1 MFERMLVG
9 KIENR
14 ITVGLISFMLIIV
27 FLGWAA
33 INEGGRMAAFQ
44 QMENARSIEQG
55 ATLFASNCTSCH
67 GMDGRGLAG
76 KAPGLNNP
84 MLFGHDFFPD
94 VTKQI
99 SDLND
104 EAKNLT
110 AENNTA
116 GTTDARKTEI
126 TARLAEITKT
136 ISDLDAK
143 RTADVQ
149 AAVAKGYDP
158 TGVKY
163 DRLQELGWGGTVDNF
178 ILTTLIHGRPVSGN
192 YWPQAMPAWSQTA
205 GGPLRTDQLQN
216 IVNYIK
222 NFDKGDNWTLDDLYA
237 VNQFPILPKDP
248 APYIAQING
257 LIASGGD
264 PNKIKPVGKD
274 VKAIAVEIAKLTGDP
289 AKGEQLYH
297 GKTNAALAGGVL
309 PCGSC
314 HGQSSTVVGPMTD
327 GTYTRATNERLKVP
341 QFTGFTP
348 EEYLIDSI
356 VNPSDYIVPG
366 FTDLMPKNFGT
377 ELLNAQD
384 LADIIA
390 YLKTMNQ

>member
-110 AENNTA
+110 AENTAA

-126 TARLAEITKT
+126 KTRLDQITQT
-136 ISDLDAK
+136 ISDLNTK

-149 AAVAKGYDP
+149 AAVAKDYDP

-237 VNQFPILPKDP
+237 VNQFP
-248 APYIAQING
+248 
-257 LIASGGD
+257 
-264 PNKIKPVGKD
+264 
-274 VKAIAVEIAKLTGDP
+274 
-289 AKGEQLYH
+289 
-297 GKTNAALAGGVL
+297 
-309 PCGSC
+309 
-314 HGQSSTVVGPMTD
+314 
-327 GTYTRATNERLKVP
+327 
-341 QFTGFTP
+341 
-348 EEYLIDSI
+348 
-356 VNPSDYIVPG
+356 
-366 FTDLMPKNFGT
+366 
-377 ELLNAQD
+377 
-384 LADIIA
+384 
-390 YLKTMNQ
+390 

>member
-9 KIENR
+9 KMENR
-14 ITVGLISFMLIIV
+14 ITVGLISFMLTIV

-44 QMENARSIEQG
+44 QMEDARAIEQG
-55 ATLFASNCTSCH
+55 ATLFAANCTTCH
-67 GMDGRGLAG
+67 GLDGRGLAG

-99 SDLND
+99 SDLTGERKLLTD
-104 EAKNLT
+104 ESA
-110 AENNTA
+110 AA
-116 GTTDARKTEI
+116 GTTDARKAEI
-126 TARLAEITKT
+126 TARVSEIDKT
-136 ISDLDAK
+136 IADLNTK
-143 RTADVQ
+143 RTSDVQ

-158 TGVKY
+158 NNGKFN
-163 DRLQELGWGGTVDNF
+163 RLTELGWGGTLDSF
-178 ILTTLIHGRPVSGN
+178 ILTTLIHGRPVSSN
-192 YWPQAMPAWSQTA
+192 YWPQPMPAWSQTA
-205 GGPLRTDQLQN
+205 GGPLRTDELEN
-216 IVNYIK
+216 IVAYIK
-222 NFDKGDNWTLDDLYA
+222 NWDKGDGWTLDDLYA
-237 VNQFPILPKDP
+237 VNQFPILPADP

-264 PNKIKPVGKD
+264 PNKIKPVGTD
-274 VKAIAVEIAKLTGDP
+274 VKAIADEISKLTGD
-289 AKGEQLYH
+289 AARGEQLYH
-297 GKTNAALAGGVL
+297 AKVNATLTNTAL
-309 PCGSC
+309 PCTGC
-314 HGQSSTVVGPMTD
+314 HQQTANGVGPMTD
-327 GTYTRATNERLKVP
+327 GTFTRVQNERLKEP
-341 QFTGFTP
+341 QFAGFTP

-366 FTDLMPKNFGT
+366 FQDLMVKDLGT
-377 ELLNAQD
+377 RQLNTQD